1 MIQAAL
7 GLTGILT
14 NSNTGLI
21 PQLFSMF
28 GQLINYILVAP
39 TDAIGSILNTWG
51 KSFFHYGLVIPII
64 FTFVLIMTG
73 LAVTF
78 ILQVS
83 RTAESLGNV
92 AGDMGAGDGD
102 MGAGEAA
109 LAIPVG
115 FLPLY
120 TFPAVF
126 TSVISAF
133 ITGILTLF
141 QDITQGIDTG
151 VSNLVHGILGAFGS
165 PFHYWTVSVSGEGLM
180 VPIIFVSILMFAGI
194 IVVLYL
200 NVQGYEQDVYS
211 AAEALTKI

>member
-92 AGDMGAGDGD
+92 AGDMGAG
-102 MGAGEAA
+102 EAA

-133 ITGILTLF
+133 ITGIVTLF

>member
-39 TDAIGSILNTWG
+39 TAAIGSILNTWG
-51 KSFFHYGLVIPII
+51 QSFFHYGLVIPII

-92 AGDMGAGDGD
+92 AGDMGAG
-102 MGAGEAA
+102 EAA

-120 TFPAVF
+120 AFPTVF

-133 ITGILTLF
+133 ITGIVTLF

-151 VSNLVHGILGAFGS
+151 ISNLVYGIMGAFGS
-165 PFHYWTVSVSGEGLM
+165 PFSYWSLSVSGEGLI
-180 VPIIFVSILMFAGI
+180 VPVAFISILMIAGVI
-194 IVVLYL
+194 LFLYIDA
-200 NVQGYEQDVYS
+200 QGYDQDVYS

>member
-92 AGDMGAGDGD
+92 AGDMGAGEV
-102 MGAGEAA
+102 AEAA

-133 ITGILTLF
+133 ITGIVTLF

>member
-39 TDAIGSILNTWG
+39 TAAIGSILNTWG
-51 KSFFHYGLVIPII
+51 QSFFHYGLVIPII

-92 AGDMGAGDGD
+92 AGDMGAG
-102 MGAGEAA
+102 EAA

-133 ITGILTLF
+133 ITGIVTLF

-151 VSNLVHGILGAFGS
+151 ISNLVYGIMGAFGS
-165 PFHYWTVSVSGEGLM
+165 PFSYWSLSVSGEGLI
-180 VPIIFVSILMFAGI
+180 VPVAFISILMIAGVI
-194 IVVLYL
+194 LFLYIDA
-200 NVQGYEQDVYS
+200 QGYEQDVYS